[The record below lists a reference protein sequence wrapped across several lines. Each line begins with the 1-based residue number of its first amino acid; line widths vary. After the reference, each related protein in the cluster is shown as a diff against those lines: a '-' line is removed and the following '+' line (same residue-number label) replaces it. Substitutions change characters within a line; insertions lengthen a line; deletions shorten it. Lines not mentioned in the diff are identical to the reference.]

1 VNSIAVSR
9 HDLFHQA
16 HRGIPL
22 SKLEESG
29 FDEVSRLG
37 ITGIGCG
44 AQVPTT
50 LIYSQNVVPGSY
62 VGLAGLSIPIGL
74 TVSGLPVGLE
84 LDNVEGS
91 DETVLGIGLS
101 IEHVSDRCPLQ

>member
-1 VNSIAVSR
+1 M
-9 HDLFHQA
+9 
-16 HRGIPL
+16 

-37 ITGIGCG
+37 ITGIDCG

-50 LIYSQNVVPGSY
+50 LIYSKNVVPGSY
-62 VGLAGLSIPIGL
+62 VGLAGLSIPVGL
-74 TVSGLPVGLE
+74 TVRGLPVGLE

-91 DETVLGIGLS
+91 DETVLGVGLS
-101 IEHVSDRCPLQ
+101 IGHVSGSLPAPVIH

>member
-1 VNSIAVSR
+1 M
-9 HDLFHQA
+9 
-16 HRGIPL
+16 
-22 SKLEESG
+22 
-29 FDEVSRLG
+29 
-37 ITGIGCG
+37 
-44 AQVPTT
+44 
-50 LIYSQNVVPGSY
+50 PGSY

-101 IEHVSDRCPLQ
+101 IGHVSDAARSSDTLAIEYT